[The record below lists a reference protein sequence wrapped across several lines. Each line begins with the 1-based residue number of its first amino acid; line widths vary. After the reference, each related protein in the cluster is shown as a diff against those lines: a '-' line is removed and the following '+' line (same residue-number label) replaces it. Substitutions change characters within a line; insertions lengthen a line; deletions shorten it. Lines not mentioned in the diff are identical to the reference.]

1 MAIEFKRQPARRV
14 MTVSLTSVLEE
25 QIDVADDTHDPYQ
38 VIVRR
43 TEQIAFELRITEE
56 EAEQLLLRRR
66 TPV

>member
-14 MTVSLTSVLEE
+14 MTVSLTSVMEQ

-43 TEQIAFELRITEE
+43 TEQIAFELHISEE
-56 EAEQLLLRRR
+56 KAEQLLLRRR